1 MINFQVTFYFK
12 IVFLSSEKIEDEKL
26 KELTR
31 KALLKK
37 TDKNKNTVDN
47 NNLMIMILRLSTLEL
62 TEIID
67 KILFPDE
74 NFPDLN
80 LIQEVISKS
89 STSSVK
95 MKTNKLTQI
104 IDIIF
109 TEVYF
114 K

>member
-1 MINFQVTFYFK
+1 M
-12 IVFLSSEKIEDEKL
+12 
-26 KELTR
+26 
-31 KALLKK
+31 
-37 TDKNKNTVDN
+37 
-47 NNLMIMILRLSTLEL
+47 EL